1 MTNQRASQALTAL
14 ALAALLCSAAPA
26 SAQVAGGTTTI
37 DTSIVASTQLA
48 MGWSVKKTL
57 MGKTVYNDAGQKVG
71 KVEDLI
77 VSPDRNVSYVI
88 VGAGGF
94 IGLGRHDVA
103 VPVGQITDKA
113 GKLVLAGFHDPSGD
127 ALVNAELAKNRA
139 KAVRAAI
146 TSQGVDAARVAL
158 RKPEQTA
165 ADGPA
170 DEARRVEIRL
180 VD

>member
-1 MTNQRASQALTAL
+1 MMDENDDGARVGMWVVIGIITLLLFGLIGGLGIRAMNAKKAP
-14 ALAALLCSAAPA
+14 APAAAAAPA
-26 SAQVAGGTTTI
+26 AAVVVDVLIEGPLTGEI
-37 DTSIVASTQLA
+37 
-48 MGWSVKKTL
+48 
-57 MGKTVYNDAGQKVG
+57 VG
-71 KVEDLI
+71 KLYFELAKAELPADATAAL
-77 VSPDRNVSYVI
+77 
-88 VGAGGF
+88 A
-94 IGLGRHDVA
+94 
-103 VPVGQITDKA
+103 PVLKA
-113 GKLVLAGFHDPSGD
+113 LADNPAKKLVIAGFHDPSGD
-127 ALVNAELAKNRA
+127 ATINHDLAKNRA

>member
-1 MTNQRASQALTAL
+1 MMDENDDGARVGLWVVIGIITLLLFGLIGGLGIRAMNAKKAP
-14 ALAALLCSAAPA
+14 AAAAAPA
-26 SAQVAGGTTTI
+26 TAVVADVLVEGPLSGEI
-37 DTSIVASTQLA
+37 
-48 MGWSVKKTL
+48 
-57 MGKTVYNDAGQKVG
+57 VG
-71 KVEDLI
+71 KLYFE
-77 VSPDRNVSYVI
+77 
-88 VGAGGF
+88 
-94 IGLGRHDVA
+94 VA
-103 VPVGQITDKA
+103 KAELPADATAALAPVLKA
-113 GKLVLAGFHDPSGD
+113 LADNPGKKLVLAGFHDPSGD
-127 ALVNAELAKNRA
+127 AAVNQELAKNRA

>member
-1 MTNQRASQALTAL
+1 MMDENDDGARVGLWVVIGIITLLLFGLIFGLGIRAMNAKKAP
-14 ALAALLCSAAPA
+14 APAAAAAPA
-26 SAQVAGGTTTI
+26 VAVVVDVLIEGPLSGEI
-37 DTSIVASTQLA
+37 
-48 MGWSVKKTL
+48 
-57 MGKTVYNDAGQKVG
+57 VG
-71 KVEDLI
+71 KL
-77 VSPDRNVSYVI
+77 Y
-88 VGAGGF
+88 F
-94 IGLGRHDVA
+94 DVA
-103 VPVGQITDKA
+103 KAELPADATAALAPVLKA
-113 GKLVLAGFHDPSGD
+113 LADNPGKKLVLAGFHDPSGD
-127 ALVNAELAKNRA
+127 AAVNHELAKNRA

>member
-1 MTNQRASQALTAL
+1 MMDENDDGARVGLWVVLGIITLLLFGLIFGLGLRAMNAKKAPAPAAAAAPVVAVVVDVLIEGPLTGEIVSKLYFELAKAELPADATAAL
-14 ALAALLCSAAPA
+14 APVLKALADNP
-26 SAQVAGGTTTI
+26 
-37 DTSIVASTQLA
+37 
-48 MGWSVKKTL
+48 
-57 MGKTVYNDAGQKVG
+57 GK
-71 KVEDLI
+71 
-77 VSPDRNVSYVI
+77 
-88 VGAGGF
+88 
-94 IGLGRHDVA
+94 
-103 VPVGQITDKA
+103 
-113 GKLVLAGFHDPSGD
+113 KLVIAGFHDPSGD
-127 ALVNAELAKNRA
+127 AAVNHDLAKNRA